1 MKKCRGRGS
10 LPARFRFGR
19 ARAGSEPL
27 PLQSYFRV
35 ARPTVRA
42 AFGVERSAAHA
53 AIVHLARE
61 QVGDDRAHNE
71 NAAENND
78 AQQRISQPLYF
89 SLKPC

>member
-1 MKKCRGRGS
+1 MS
-10 LPARFRFGR
+10 LPAFVLVAHGQGQ
-19 ARAGSEPL
+19 AL

-42 AFGVERSAAHA
+42 AFGVERSAAPA

-61 QVGDDRAHNE
+61 QVGDDCAHDE

>member
-1 MKKCRGRGS
+1 MC
-10 LPARFRFGR
+10 
-19 ARAGSEPL
+19 
-27 PLQSYFRV
+27 
-35 ARPTVRA
+35 A

-53 AIVHLARE
+53 AIVHPARE
-61 QVGDDRAHNE
+61 QVGDDRAHDE

>member
-1 MKKCRGRGS
+1 MC
-10 LPARFRFGR
+10 
-19 ARAGSEPL
+19 
-27 PLQSYFRV
+27 
-35 ARPTVRA
+35 A

-53 AIVHLARE
+53 TIVHLARE
-61 QVGDDRAHNE
+61 QVGDDRAHDE